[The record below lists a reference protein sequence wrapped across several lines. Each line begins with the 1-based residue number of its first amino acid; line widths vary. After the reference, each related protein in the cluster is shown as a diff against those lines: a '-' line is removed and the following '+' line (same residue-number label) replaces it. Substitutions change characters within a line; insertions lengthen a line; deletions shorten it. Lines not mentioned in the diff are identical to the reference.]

1 MNTISNVYP
10 NIKGLFKCDDDII
23 INFKSII
30 QFINIINQKQH
41 IIDYAGKVV
50 QLPYIED
57 NSEHLK
63 QFKKIN
69 IESFS
74 TPESIYCGGPL
85 YYLSNEALKCFKN
98 INETYIANIYY
109 EDLLVGH
116 ILNTKNIYPINYAL
130 YTDHNDKINDSSY
143 HNSKHKKTIYMRIH
157 GGLGNQMFQVAYGY
171 GMALKHNMNVM
182 IVNSSHTSPRS
193 FTHISN
199 NNKIVNTF
207 FKDFPIIDARY
218 INLNAIKHFKQPDQD
233 CFEYK
238 EYDIFNED
246 IYLDGYFQNEKY
258 FINSLQFYNNDKLN
272 KKSCKGAII
281 ESFKNNNVYSTFLQN
296 HINDVQNQYF
306 IHVRRGDYLK
316 TPQFYVI
323 DYDKYYSLAIEHIM
337 TKDPD
342 ATFCIFSDDIE
353 YCKTYHVFNNINKT
367 FLDYDDFLTIYAMS
381 LCSKGGICCNSTF
394 SWWGSFMN
402 ENPDKIVTMPS
413 RWLNND
419 WQNDVFYE
427 NVVIINI

>member
-130 YTDHNDKINDSSY
+130 YTDHNK
-143 HNSKHKKTIYMRIH
+143 
-157 GGLGNQMFQVAYGY
+157 
-171 GMALKHNMNVM
+171 
-182 IVNSSHTSPRS
+182 
-193 FTHISN
+193 
-199 NNKIVNTF
+199 
-207 FKDFPIIDARY
+207 
-218 INLNAIKHFKQPDQD
+218 
-233 CFEYK
+233 
-238 EYDIFNED
+238 
-246 IYLDGYFQNEKY
+246 
-258 FINSLQFYNNDKLN
+258 
-272 KKSCKGAII
+272 
-281 ESFKNNNVYSTFLQN
+281 
-296 HINDVQNQYF
+296 
-306 IHVRRGDYLK
+306 
-316 TPQFYVI
+316 
-323 DYDKYYSLAIEHIM
+323 
-337 TKDPD
+337 
-342 ATFCIFSDDIE
+342 
-353 YCKTYHVFNNINKT
+353 
-367 FLDYDDFLTIYAMS
+367 
-381 LCSKGGICCNSTF
+381 
-394 SWWGSFMN
+394 
-402 ENPDKIVTMPS
+402 
-413 RWLNND
+413 
-419 WQNDVFYE
+419 
-427 NVVIINI
+427 